1 MQGRKKKA
9 GQQRQLLVGRIP
21 HKLCET
27 KSNFSIPQIGPNAS
41 GCFGRSSDVQKT
53 D

>member
-21 HKLCET
+21 HKMCES
-27 KSNFSIPQIGPNAS
+27 KYKFSISQIGPNAS